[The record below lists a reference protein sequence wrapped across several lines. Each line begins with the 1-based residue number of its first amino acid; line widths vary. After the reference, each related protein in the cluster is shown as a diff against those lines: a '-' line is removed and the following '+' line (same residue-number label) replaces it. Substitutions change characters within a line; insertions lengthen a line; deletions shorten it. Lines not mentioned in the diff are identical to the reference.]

1 LAKGNLRV
9 TEKFGQGRKT
19 IEARTMISNIQQPLQ
34 VNQTLSTLLTEL
46 GEECEKVMFLLSQLK
61 LANLTDDQKGDILAE
76 LTGSVSHLH
85 VHTEDLPELIQDEIL
100 ALPDDQEND

>member
-1 LAKGNLRV
+1 
-9 TEKFGQGRKT
+9 
-19 IEARTMISNIQQPLQ
+19 MISNIQQPLQ
-34 VNQTLSTLLTEL
+34 VNSTLSTLLTEL
-46 GEECEKVMFLLSQLK
+46 GEECEKVIFLLSQLK

-100 ALPDDQEND
+100 TLPDDQEND